1 MNSSKAGRIISDGN
15 DEWRVEF
22 LPEREEE
29 YKKNK
34 KKRIDAGIEK
44 RKKEDE
50 EKKQEEKR
58 IKAIEKKKKREEEI
72 WHYEQLKKAEI
83 IRKRKKEEIKRKKD
97 RDYYKQSNVFWV
109 PTDAR
114 WESLR
119 DKAPQPTQFST

>member
-1 MNSSKAGRIISDGN
+1 MNYEEAKKFLMNSSKAGRIISDGN

-22 LPEREEE
+22 LPEREEG

-58 IKAIEKKKKREEEI
+58 IKAIEKKKNVLCEKPICLESKKVKTLLDNI
-72 WHYEQLKKAEI
+72 PNCFFVLKGK
-83 IRKRKKEEIKRKKD
+83 
-97 RDYYKQSNVFWV
+97 
-109 PTDAR
+109 
-114 WESLR
+114 
-119 DKAPQPTQFST
+119 